1 MLIHRTVPMKSISN
15 ILEVGGGFFLLLLAS
30 WVKIPFYPISFTGHT
45 LAVFILALTQ
55 TPKRAAGSVLCYLVV
70 GSLGLPVF
78 AGIAKPLWF
87 LEKSAGYY
95 ISFPIAAY
103 LIASLAKKIPSWL
116 AIFFGQ
122 LVIFTFGFLGL
133 FPFVGAYVAFIK
145 GVVFFIPSVILKMML
160 APQIAKLVNKKRY
173 P

>member
-1 MLIHRTVPMKSISN
+1 MLIHRSVPMISVSN
-15 ILEVGGGFFLLLLAS
+15 ILAVGYGFFLLLLAS
-30 WVKIPFYPISFTGHT
+30 WVRIPFYPISFTGHT
-45 LAVFILALTQ
+45 LAIFILALTQ
-55 TPKRAAGSVLCYLVV
+55 TPKQAAGSVLCYLVG

-87 LEKSAGYY
+87 LGKSAGYY

-122 LVIFTFGFLGL
+122 LVIYTCGFLGL
-133 FPFVGAYVAFIK
+133 LSFVGVYVAFMK
-145 GVVFFIPSVILKMML
+145 GVVFFIPSAILKML
-160 APQIAKLVNKKRY
+160 VAPQIAKFVNKKRDL
-173 P
+173 